1 MSSGFLAV
9 FLRSLKDIPFR
20 GLMIMAAKADSEIDH
35 RGYGYF
41 EVSEESTKDARP
53 MNCENMEFCNECQGE
68 LWQTPF

>member
-1 MSSGFLAV
+1 
-9 FLRSLKDIPFR
+9 
-20 GLMIMAAKADSEIDH
+20 MIMAAKADSEIDH